1 MIKREKREGKFLNMR
16 ISEEFR
22 KNVQLVK
29 DDFIKKNLAEYGAPY
44 YLILNELIERYKN
57 ENNII

>member
-1 MIKREKREGKFLNMR
+1 MIKREKRDGKFLNMR

-22 KNVQLVK
+22 KDVQTVK

-44 YLILNELIERYKN
+44 YLILNDLIDRYKN
-57 ENNII
+57 ENDL

>member
-1 MIKREKREGKFLNMR
+1 MIKREKRDGKFLNMR

-22 KNVQLVK
+22 KKVQIVK

-44 YLILNELIERYKN
+44 YQILNELIIRYKN
-57 ENNII
+57 ENEL

>member
-1 MIKREKREGKFLNMR
+1 MIKREKRDGKKMNMY
-16 ISEEFR
+16 ITEEFR

-44 YLILNELIERYKN
+44 YLILNDLIEKYKN
-57 ENNII
+57 ENEL